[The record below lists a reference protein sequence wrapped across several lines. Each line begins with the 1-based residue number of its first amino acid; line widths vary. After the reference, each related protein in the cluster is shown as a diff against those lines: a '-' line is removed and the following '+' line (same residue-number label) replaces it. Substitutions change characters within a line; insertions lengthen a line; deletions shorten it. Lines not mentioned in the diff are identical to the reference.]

1 MVLGKGKIILFLTDY
16 NLYCGDLEYLAHF
29 FNMYPLGYRFPEEQ
43 FSSPDF
49 YKLTMNRVTSCLPK
63 EFNDFF
69 T

>member
-1 MVLGKGKIILFLTDY
+1 MVPGKDKIILFLTDY

-29 FNMYPLGYRFPEEQ
+29 FNMYPLGYCFLKEQ
-43 FSSPDF
+43 FSSHDF
-49 YKLTMNRVTSCLPK
+49 YKLTMNHVTSCLPK